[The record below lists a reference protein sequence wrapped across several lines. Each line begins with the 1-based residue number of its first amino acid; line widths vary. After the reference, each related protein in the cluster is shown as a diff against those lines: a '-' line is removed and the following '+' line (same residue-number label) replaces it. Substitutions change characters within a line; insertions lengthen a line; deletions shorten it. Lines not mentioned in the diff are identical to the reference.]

1 MFFGPLWHFK
11 SLDLFGKVVDFEDQF
26 RIVCVKCFRQLLG
39 WGNVSILSDGQDEDI
54 LSNDISMNK
63 GEMADEETQEM
74 ITKLQQDYSTAIS
87 DNQTLQNRNISLQ
100 K

>member
-1 MFFGPLWHFK
+1 MPN
-11 SLDLFGKVVDFEDQF
+11 
-26 RIVCVKCFRQLLG
+26 R
-39 WGNVSILSDGQDEDI
+39 NVSILSDGQDEDI